1 MDRTKLIAVEAPEKY
16 LSITWQVNNFCNY
29 SCSYCNPGNW
39 LGDFRNEG
47 ELQIYLDN
55 LDTIIDN
62 YFEIDEPTSLIQRF
76 VQPDEVARMIV
87 TISASTASNGAAHR
101 IEGGIVRNIL

>member
-1 MDRTKLIAVEAPEKY
+1 MDRTELIEVKAKEKY
-16 LSITWQVNNFCNY
+16 LSVTWQVNNFCNY

-55 LDTIIDN
+55 LDQIIQKYQAED
-62 YFEIDEPTSLIQRF
+62 
-76 VQPDEVARMIV
+76 
-87 TISASTASNGAAHR
+87 
-101 IEGGIVRNIL
+101 

>member
-1 MDRTKLIAVEAPEKY
+1 MEEWTKGTKGRVNSILPGATWTEGVEAYFDGVANKKNEPLDK
-16 LSITWQVNNFCNY
+16 IVNN
-29 SCSYCNPGNW
+29 
-39 LGDFRNEG
+39 
-47 ELQIYLDN
+47 
-55 LDTIIDN
+55 
-62 YFEIDEPTSLIQRF
+62 YFKFDEPTSLIQRF

>member
-1 MDRTKLIAVEAPEKY
+1 MDRKELIEVRAKEKY
-16 LSITWQVNNFCNY
+16 LSVTWQVNNFCNY

-55 LDTIIDN
+55 LDMIIDKYQKEN
-62 YFEIDEPTSLIQRF
+62 TPCSVGQDLMQSQCLCWPII
-76 VQPDEVARMIV
+76 
-87 TISASTASNGAAHR
+87 
-101 IEGGIVRNIL
+101 